1 MKNILPGVLLLCSL
15 VSFSQKPDSSK
26 TERWKSIYR
35 ASATKINDLV
45 NTKLD
50 VSFDYTKS
58 WMYGKAWITLH
69 PHFYPTDS
77 LRLDAKS
84 MNINEVSVIKAGKNI
99 PLKYRYDSLNLFIT
113 LDKTYK
119 AGENYTVYINYIAK
133 PNDIKRKGSAAIIG
147 CQGFIFY

>member
-1 MKNILPGVLLLCSL
+1 MKNIIIGAILLIS
-15 VSFSQKPDSSK
+15 VTAYSQDPAPEKAESWEK
-26 TERWKSIYR
+26 IYR
-35 ASATKINDLV
+35 GTATKINDLV

-84 MNINEVSVIKAGKNI
+84 MDIKEVSLMKGAGRI
-99 PLKYRYDSLNLFIT
+99 PLKYSM
-113 LDKTYK
+113 
-119 AGENYTVYINYIAK
+119 TV
-133 PNDIKRKGSAAIIG
+133 STSE
-147 CQGFIFY
+147 